1 MTRFITSLL
10 FLALT
15 MTGSVLSAQDDSKY
29 GDTPE
34 QQAACKENL
43 SLYETYYKQKNYDD
57 AYPFWQ
63 NSTGLYPQRLCEYSK
78 CPPCRRYAPARC
90 RMWLSGLQPV

>member
-29 GDTPE
+29 GDTP
-34 QQAACKENL
+34 
-43 SLYETYYKQKNYDD
+43 
-57 AYPFWQ
+57 
-63 NSTGLYPQRLCEYSK
+63 
-78 CPPCRRYAPARC
+78 
-90 RMWLSGLQPV
+90 

>member
-57 AYPFWQ
+57 AYLFWQ
-63 NSTGLYPQRLCEYSK
+63 NACEVCLLKVSRT
-78 CPPCRRYAPARC
+78 CT
-90 RMWLSGLQPV
+90 SGESNFSSPNEGRIKGES